1 MGEFAHF
8 CVLYFLLCNISQNC
22 ELSAYFSYYP
32 CQKIINLVCDYLLK
46 NIYRLCTRKTA
57 VNMDVPSSSDI
68 MIIGGN
74 SHAELVSLIAR

>member
-1 MGEFAHF
+1 
-8 CVLYFLLCNISQNC
+8 V
-22 ELSAYFSYYP
+22 YP
-32 CQKIINLVCDYLLK
+32 
-46 NIYRLCTRKTA
+46 TTA

>member
-1 MGEFAHF
+1 M
-8 CVLYFLLCNISQNC
+8 V
-22 ELSAYFSYYP
+22 
-32 CQKIINLVCDYLLK
+32 
-46 NIYRLCTRKTA
+46 

>member
-1 MGEFAHF
+1 
-8 CVLYFLLCNISQNC
+8 
-22 ELSAYFSYYP
+22 
-32 CQKIINLVCDYLLK
+32 VCDYLLK